1 MTKNFALLDYD
12 GFICKAWF
20 AAKARDDRD
29 DPFSILGNLTNE
41 AYFKA
46 RSFFNG
52 DNFEFI
58 PIASGHTF
66 KKDMFD
72 TYKETRKKDE
82 GLGEFR
88 TEQIERRN
96 IYRPNDIEADDM
108 ISILLDTVANIKD
121 GKALVFTDDK
131 DLKYISENH
140 CGVNIQ
146 SEVQSSPVDKD
157 VLLQQMIA
165 GDSEDDIKGIDKFGM
180 KKARKLLEKISGIP
194 SGFNIADVVRAYR
207 SQKCGADYTVKQLI
221 LVSPIK
227 AEFNAYSEELKIVGD
242 LLLSDGI
249 IENNLIL
256 DLIDGHKI
264 FFNNLIKEVY
274 KDEK

>member
-1 MTKNFALLDYD
+1 MTRNFALLDYD

-20 AAKARDDRD
+20 AAKARGDKDN
-29 DPFSILGNLTNE
+29 PFTILGNLTNE
-41 AYFKA
+41 AYFKSRA
-46 RSFFNG
+46 FFN
-52 DNFEFI
+52 NESFEFI

-82 GLGEFR
+82 DLGEFR
-88 TEQIERRN
+88 TEQIIRRN
-96 IYRPNDIEADDM
+96 IYRPLDIEADDM
-108 ISILLDTVANIKD
+108 ISILIDTIGDIED

-146 SEVQSSPVDKD
+146 SEIITSAVNKD
-157 VLLQQMIA
+157 LLLQQFIA

-180 KKARKLLEKISGIP
+180 EKAHKLLEKVSGIP
-194 SGFNIADVVRAYR
+194 SGFNILDVVNAYKN
-207 SQKCGADYTVKQLI
+207 QKCDIDYTRKQLI

-227 AEFNAYSEELKIVGD
+227 AEFNIYPEELNLAGN
-242 LLLSDGI
+242 LLLQDGI
-249 IENNLIL
+249 VENGLIL
-256 DLIDGHKI
+256 DLIEGHKT
-264 FFNNLIKEVY
+264 FFNNITKGVY
-274 KDEK
+274 ENEK

>member
-20 AAKARDDRD
+20 AAKARDNRD
-29 DPFSILGNLTNE
+29 NPFSILGNLTNE

-52 DNFEFI
+52 NDFEFI

-88 TEQIERRN
+88 TEQIERRK
-96 IYRPNDIEADDM
+96 IYRPDDIEADDM
-108 ISILLDTVANIKD
+108 ISISLDTINSIED

-140 CGVNIQ
+140 CGINVQ
-146 SEVQSSPVDKD
+146 SEVTTNNVNKD
-157 VLLQQMIA
+157 LLLQQMIA

-180 KKARKLLEKISGIP
+180 KKAHKLLEKVSGIP
-194 SGFNIADVVRAYR
+194 SGFNILDVVNAYKN
-207 SQKCGADYTVKQLI
+207 QKCDIDYTRKQLV

-227 AEFNAYSEELKIVGD
+227 AEFNVYPEELKLVGD
-242 LLLSDGI
+242 LLLQDGI

-264 FFNNLIKEVY
+264 FFNNITKGVY
-274 KDEK
+274 ENEK